1 VLCPSEVHESIEPR
15 SIVRVGKLH
24 AFILLVMTTHFTLCD
39 SCSNIAIKVNTKLFS
54 KGIAA
59 RAWDIQV
66 NQIEGGIP
74 WLEQVP
80 TLVMGLTLTRG
91 KPNSYIINLHFFLIH
106 FSIFTAGG
114 ADSKT
119 IVTGSVCLT
128 KRGDVPG
135 TVPLAMDIR
144 VQKSAGVVEALPMY
158 MLSKV
163 RYESNDKDFL
173 FFQLIVPLCQ
183 DFGDPVPATQ

>member
-24 AFILLVMTTHFTLCD
+24 AIILLVMTTHFTLCD

-80 TLVMGLTLTRG
+80 TLV
-91 KPNSYIINLHFFLIH
+91 I
-106 FSIFTAGG
+106 TAGG

-163 RYESNDKDFL
+163 RYESNDKDFI